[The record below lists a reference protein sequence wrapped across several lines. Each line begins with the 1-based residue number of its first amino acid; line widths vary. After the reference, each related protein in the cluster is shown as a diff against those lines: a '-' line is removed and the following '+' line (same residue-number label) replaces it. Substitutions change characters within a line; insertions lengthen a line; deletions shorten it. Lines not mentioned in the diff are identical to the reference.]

1 MGRMK
6 SIILL
11 LLFYGF
17 TVFLSLNRHSKAGVQ
32 NYHSEIWADKA
43 GYYVY
48 LPGLFIYDF
57 EANNF
62 PKEIDRNT
70 GYGFFLEDDK
80 VKTKYTYGVSL
91 LQAPFFLATHFIATT
106 FGYDADGFSSI
117 YHIMINV
124 SAVTYSFLGL
134 ILLYLFLIRHVHKKV
149 AFLTVACMY
158 LGTNLFYYSI
168 FETGMSHIYSFFL
181 FTCFLYLAPF
191 VFKPKQSVFMYIL
204 FGFIVGLIVV
214 IRPVNVFLLPL
225 FFVFNKTKIT
235 ELLKHIRPLVIML
248 AAAFVALIPQF
259 LYWKY
264 AEGSYLFYSYSNEGF
279 NNLFAPKLLNIWFS
293 PNNGLFIYSPI
304 IIFSLI
310 GIFFLRQISI
320 QKRLLLGSYF
330 LFVSIIIGSWH
341 DWTYGCSYGCRPFVE
356 YYAVLALPFGI
367 FLKEINANKYL
378 RIAIGIIILLMIVY
392 TQKIMFS
399 YDGCWY
405 GGDWDWKEWY
415 TILIG
420 PTK

>member
-1 MGRMK
+1 MSK
-6 SIILL
+6 KAIVILL
-11 LLFYGF
+11 ALFYGF
-17 TVFLSLNRHSKAGVQ
+17 TLFLTLNRHSKAGVQ

-48 LPGLFIYDF
+48 LPGFFIYDF
-57 EANNF
+57 EAKDF
-62 PKEIDRNT
+62 PKEIDRKT
-70 GYGFFLEDDK
+70 GHGFFLEDDK

-91 LQAPFFLATHFIATT
+91 LQAPFFLATHVIATT
-106 FGYDADGFSSI
+106 FGYDADGFSRI
-117 YHIMINV
+117 YHAMINV
-124 SAVTYSFLGL
+124 SAVTYSFFGL

-149 AFLTVACMY
+149 AFLTVTCLY

-181 FTCFLYLAPF
+181 FTCFLYLSPF
-191 VFKPKQSVFMYIL
+191 IFKPKQSFFLYIL
-204 FGFIVGLIVV
+204 FGLIVGLIVV

-235 ELLKHIRPLVIML
+235 ELVKQIGPILIML
-248 AAAFVALIPQF
+248 AAAFVTLIPQF

-264 AEGSYLFYSYSNEGF
+264 ASGSYLFYSYSNEGF
-279 NNLFAPKLLNIWFS
+279 SNLFSPKLLNIWFS
-293 PNNGLFIYSPI
+293 TNNGLFVYSPL

-310 GIFFLRQISI
+310 GIFFLKQISV
-320 QKRLLLGSYF
+320 QKRILLASYF
-330 LFVSIIIGSWH
+330 LFISVVIASWH

-356 YYAVLALPFGI
+356 YYAVLALPLAI
-367 FLKEINANKYL
+367 FLREINTQKYL
-378 RIAIGIIILLMIVY
+378 RIVIWIIILLMIVY

-405 GGDWDWKEWY
+405 GGNWDWQELY
-415 TILIG
+415 SILTG